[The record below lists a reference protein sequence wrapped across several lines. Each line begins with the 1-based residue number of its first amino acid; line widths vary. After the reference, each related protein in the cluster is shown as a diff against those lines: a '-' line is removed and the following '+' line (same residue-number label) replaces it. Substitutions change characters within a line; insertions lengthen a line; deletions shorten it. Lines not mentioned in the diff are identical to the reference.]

1 MKRFLAVLVAL
12 AFACGPQPPRTD
24 GGLFDG
30 GAGAG
35 SGSTC
40 TPPVVPVD
48 NLSACMPAAT
58 DYRPRDNASATDTW
72 PACVADQGTYTPIN
86 PSISTVARVASF
98 EKIAALLGLLDGGVP
113 NSAAFT
119 QARVEYALAEGLD
132 SRVSRRE
139 DVHYPSVPD
148 GGSCRD
154 TTAPIRFPDRCAGP
168 AKLLPILTDAFA
180 SGARGERPRP
190 NAARIEAAL
199 LWFLYLSSLSEVET
213 CTTRAQDCDS
223 AWAYYS
229 GGAPRAQPQGLSRY
243 VAEVSPGTH
252 DRAYDA
258 TLAVRCWRHLDF
270 NDGGVATD
278 VAMRDRAKNQLDV
291 ATLRGIARILRQRA
305 AELGCAT
312 GDVQEARYAFVSVLL
327 PLLDRAALAKDPSAA
342 AVFADAALA
351 TAPQGI
357 DAGAV
362 VQALDR
368 LFPCP

>member
-1 MKRFLAVLVAL
+1 MRRSVAL
-12 AFACGPQPPRTD
+12 VVTFVCACGPPPPRPD

-35 SGSTC
+35 SGA
-40 TPPVVPVD
+40 
-48 NLSACMPAAT
+48 ACMPRVVPTDSLAACMPLAT
-58 DYRPRDNASATDTW
+58 DYRPRDSASATDSW
-72 PACVADQGTYTPIN
+72 PACVSDPGTYVPIN

-98 EKIAALLGLLDGGVP
+98 EKIAALLGLLDGGLP
-113 NSAAFT
+113 TASAFT

-139 DVHYPSVPD
+139 DIHYPSVPD
-148 GGSCRD
+148 GGTCRD
-154 TTAPIRFPDRCAGP
+154 ATAPMRFPDRCAGP
-168 AKLLPILTDAFA
+168 AKLLPIINDAFA
-180 SGARGERPRP
+180 SGSRGERPRP

-199 LWFLYLSSLSEVET
+199 LWFLYLSALSEVET

-229 GGAPRAQPQGLSRY
+229 GGAPRAQPVGLARA

-258 TLAVRCWRHLDF
+258 TLAVRCWRDLDF
-270 NDGGVATD
+270 NDGGVATNL
-278 VAMRDRAKNQLDV
+278 ALRDRARNQLDV
-291 ATLRGIARILRQRA
+291 AALRGVGRVLRQRA

-312 GDVQEARYAFVSVLL
+312 GDVQEARYSFVSVLL
-327 PLLDRAALAKDPSAA
+327 PLLDRAALAKDPSIA

-351 TAPQGI
+351 SAPQGL

-362 VQALDR
+362 VDALDR